1 MATSPTIDPSV
12 AAAITPALEAG
23 KQITDQYLHLMR
35 FTDVLLKKKKEGKS
49 TVVVAVVVCSGVT
62 YR

>member
-35 FTDVLLKKKKEGKS
+35 FTDVLL
-49 TVVVAVVVCSGVT
+49 
-62 YR
+62 